1 MKNWFN
7 SLSPIVKRKFIE
19 LMIGLATIIL
29 LEIFCKDQGWK
40 YFLTMC
46 VIFLLCLRNNTGP
59 YWLFW
64 VLLSLIILGCAYKYR
79 NDAPNPWWINLP
91 TLIYWTFHKTE
102 EQKEK
107 EEEMSHQ
114 Q

>member
-19 LMIGLATIIL
+19 LMIGLAAIIL

-64 VLLSLIILGCAYKYR
+64 ILLSLIILGCAYKYR
-79 NDAPNPWWINLP
+79 NDPPNPWWINLP

-107 EEEMSHQ
+107 EKELSRQ
-114 Q
+114 D